1 MNARVIDI
9 FNPDGTVSQYRPL
22 SQRLPEFLAQYGP
35 EKGYRLI
42 IDVQESWMLFAGRRA
57 MYEQAIAHGHKPE
70 AMGLPAV
77 ASSVEL
83 VFHARLLNSED
94 QVVASA
100 AALKPIVQYKDFEAG
115 ETAARQ
121 RLLAALGFGGEVLD
135 DDEHQDQTTQG
146 LTTRPRVES
155 EEAEVPPLAEDNA
168 APNDSAEFMQD
179 LGERLQRPNKANP
192 ALQPV
197 ASVGGMDVPAA
208 LVQQIAH
215 LARMKGIEPPAY
227 QTRTEAK
234 AVLKQLMQ
242 G

>member
-9 FNPDGTVSQYRPL
+9 FNPDGSVSQYRPL
-22 SQRLPEFLAQYGP
+22 SHRLPEFLVQYGP
-35 EKGYRLI
+35 EQGYRI
-42 IDVQESWMLFAGRRA
+42 VIDVQDSWLLYAGRRA
-57 MYEQAIAHGHKPE
+57 LYEQAIAHGHKPE
-70 AMGLPAV
+70 AVGLPAV

-83 VFHARLLNSED
+83 VFHARLLNRED

-135 DDEHQDQTTQG
+135 DDEHQDQTAQG
-146 LTTRPRVES
+146 LTTRPLVEY
-155 EEAEVPPLAEDNA
+155 EKTAVLPLAEADV
-168 APNDSAEFMQD
+168 APSNSAEVKQD
-179 LGERLQRPNKANP
+179 LGERLQHPDMPNP
-192 ALQPV
+192 APQPV
-197 ASVGGMDVPAA
+197 ASVGGSDVPAA

-215 LARMKGIEPPAY
+215 LARMKGMEPPAY
-227 QTRTEAK
+227 QTRKEAK
-234 AVLKQLMQ
+234 AVLKQLIQ